1 MPVVGARLIS
11 KLPWIISKADKEIQA
26 IVEEALFNIE
36 FGAAERSR
44 VDTGQMMR
52 GWQSEMTG
60 KHQGVVYNM
69 VNHSYYNE
77 YGTVMMTAQ
86 PMLAPAIAEW
96 EPYMLAEIERV
107 YTH

>member
-1 MPVVGARLIS
+1 MNIVAAKLVSRL
-11 KLPWIISKADKEIQA
+11 PFIISKADKEIQA
-26 IVEEALFNIE
+26 IVEEALFKIE

-44 VDTGQMMR
+44 IDTGQMMR
-52 GWQSEMTG
+52 GWQSEITG

-86 PMLAPAIAEW
+86 PMLAPAIAEH
-96 EPYMLAEIERV
+96 EPEMLAEIEAV
-107 YTH
+107 YR